1 MEQTLDTPVTASTP
15 NMVSRAS
22 FIHKTYN
29 NLLLAIVGFVLIEI
43 YLFQSGLALKIGGTL
58 SSNWL
63 LTMAAFM
70 VISWIASRYAAGGGS
85 IGKQY
90 LGLFL
95 FVLAEAF
102 IFVPLLLIAVY
113 YSDPSVLTTAV
124 WVTIGGFGILTA
136 IVYTTKTDFA
146 FMRPFLMI
154 AGIAAIV
161 AIVGSILFS
170 VTLGFYFSLAMVV
183 FACAAVLHDT
193 SKVLHEYKDGQ
204 HVAAALQLFSSVAL
218 LFYYVLMILVNRN

>member
-1 MEQTLDTPVTASTP
+1 MI
-15 NMVSRAS
+15 SRS
-22 FIHKTYN
+22 DFIHKTYN
-29 NLLLAIVGFVLIEI
+29 NLLLAIIAFVAVEV

-58 SSNWL
+58 SQNWL
-63 LTMAAFM
+63 ITMAAFM
-70 VISWIASRYAAGGGS
+70 AISWIASRFAAGGGS

-95 FVLAEAF
+95 FVVAEAF
-102 IFVPLLLIAVY
+102 IFVPLLLVAVY

-124 WVTIGGFGILTA
+124 WATIGGFAVLTA
-136 IVYTTKTDFA
+136 IVYTTKVNFS

-154 AGIAAIV
+154 AGIAALI

-193 SKVLHEYKDGQ
+193 SKVLHDYEDDQY
-204 HVAAALQLFSSVAL
+204 VAAALQLFASVAM
-218 LFYYVLMILVNRN
+218 LFYYILMILVNRG